1 MCYNELMII
10 LFGLAGSGK
19 STQGQILAKKYSL
32 VWLSV
37 GQVLRDTG
45 KFDKI
50 LEKGELV
57 DDKKVVEIMHEKIQ
71 ETRKSGK
78 DIILDGFPRDVA
90 QAKMIS
96 DDLLGDIKKAVILDV
111 PKDELL
117 VRIMARGREDD
128 TREAIERRFEVVEKN
143 LKGILHELEKKK
155 IKVKYV
161 SGVGSIDAVT
171 KRLERELFRG
181 KTVPTRRAQRQRTMR
196 RRKK

>member
-1 MCYNELMII
+1 MII

-19 STQGQILAKKYSL
+19 STQGQILAKKYGL

-57 DDKKVVEIMHEKIQ
+57 DDKEVVEIMSNKIQ
-71 ETRKSGK
+71 EIRKRGK

-96 DDLLGDIKKAVILDV
+96 DDLMGDVKKAIILDV

-117 VRIMARGREDD
+117 VRIMTRGREDD
-128 TREAIERRFEVVEKN
+128 TREAVERRFEVVEKN
-143 LKGILHELEKKK
+143 LKGILRELEKKK
-155 IKVKYV
+155 IKVKSV
-161 SGVGSIDAVT
+161 SGVGSIEMVT

-181 KTVPTRRAQRQRTMR
+181 KVISTRRAQRQRVMHRAKRTV
-196 RRKK
+196 

>member
-1 MCYNELMII
+1 MII

-19 STQGQILAKKYSL
+19 STQGQILAKKYGL

-50 LEKGELV
+50 LGKGELV
-57 DDKKVVEIMHEKIQ
+57 DDKEVVEIMNNKIQ
-71 ETRKSGK
+71 EIRKRGK

-96 DDLLGDIKKAVILDV
+96 GDLMGDIKKAIILDV

-128 TREAIERRFEVVEKN
+128 TREAVERRFEVVEKN
-143 LKGILHELEKKK
+143 LKGILRELEKKK
-155 IKVKYV
+155 IKVKCV
-161 SGVGSIDAVT
+161 SGVGSIEMVT

-181 KTVPTRRAQRQRTMR
+181 KVISTRRAQRQRTMR
-196 RRKK
+196 RVKRTV

>member
-1 MCYNELMII
+1 MII

-19 STQGQILAKKYSL
+19 STQGQILAKKHGL

-57 DDKKVVEIMHEKIQ
+57 PDEKVVEIMREKIQ
-71 ETRKSGK
+71 TVQKTGK
-78 DIILDGFPRDVA
+78 DLILDGFPRDIW
-90 QAKMIS
+90 QAKWVAKN
-96 DDLLGDIKKAVILDV
+96 LAKDIKAAVVLDV

-128 TREAIERRFEVVEKN
+128 TREAVEKRFDIVERN
-143 LKGILHELEKKK
+143 LNGILRELSKNNVK
-155 IKVKYV
+155 ISKI
-161 SGVGSIDAVT
+161 SGLGTIETVT
-171 KRLERELFRG
+171 KRLEQALF
-181 KTVPTRRAQRQRTMR
+181 P
-196 RRKK
+196 RKQKIRKPSTKIR

>member
-1 MCYNELMII
+1 MVI

-19 STQGQILAKKYSL
+19 STQGQILAEKYGL

-57 DDKKVVEIMHEKIQ
+57 DDEVVVKIMSERIKEI
-71 ETRKSGK
+71 RDGGK
-78 DIILDGFPRDVA
+78 DIILDGFPRDIA

-96 DDLLGDIKKAVILDV
+96 KDLAGDIKKAIILDV

-128 TREAIERRFEVVEKN
+128 TREAVERRFEIVEKN
-143 LKGILHELEKKK
+143 LRGILRELEKKG
-155 IKVKYV
+155 VKARRV
-161 SGVGSIDAVT
+161 SGVGSIEIVT
-171 KRLERELFRG
+171 RRLERELFRG
-181 KTVPTRRAQRQRTMR
+181 KVPARQTQRQRTLR
-196 RRKK
+196 HAEHVK

>member
-1 MCYNELMII
+1 MII

-19 STQGQILAKKYSL
+19 STQGQILAKKYGL

-57 DDKKVVEIMHEKIQ
+57 DDEKVVKIMNEKI
-71 ETRKSGK
+71 EEIKKSGK

-90 QAKMIS
+90 QAKMVSKSLI
-96 DDLLGDIKKAVILDV
+96 GDIRKAIILDV
-111 PKDELL
+111 PTDELL

-128 TREAIERRFEVVEKN
+128 TRDAVERRFEVVEKN
-143 LKGILHELEKKK
+143 LKGIVRELEKKGV
-155 IKVKYV
+155 KVKSV
-161 SGVGSIDAVT
+161 SGLGSVEAVT

-181 KTVPTRRAQRQRTMR
+181 RVPARRIQRQRTLR
-196 RRKK
+196 HAKRV

>member
-1 MCYNELMII
+1 MII

-19 STQGQILAKKYSL
+19 STQGQILAKKYGL

-57 DDKKVVEIMHEKIQ
+57 PDEKVVKIMHEKIKEIQ
-71 ETRKSGK
+71 ESGK
-78 DIILDGFPRDVA
+78 DIILDGFPRDIW
-90 QAKMIS
+90 QAKWVAENIA
-96 DDLLGDIKKAVILDV
+96 GDIRKAVVLDV

-128 TREAIERRFEVVEKN
+128 TREAVEKRFEVVEKN
-143 LKGILHELEKKK
+143 LKGILRELSKT
-155 IKVKYV
+155 KVKIATV
-161 SGVGSIDAVT
+161 SGLGSIDQVT
-171 KRLERELFRG
+171 KCLERELFHRITPLR
-181 KTVPTRRAQRQRTMR
+181 KQRRH
-196 RRKK
+196 